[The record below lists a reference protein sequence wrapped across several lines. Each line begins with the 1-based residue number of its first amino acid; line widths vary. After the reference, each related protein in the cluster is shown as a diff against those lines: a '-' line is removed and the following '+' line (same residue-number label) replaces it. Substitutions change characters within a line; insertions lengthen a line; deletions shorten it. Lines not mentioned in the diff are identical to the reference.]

1 MSVCPRAYLGNF
13 VFSVHH
19 IFTHVTDG
27 RGSVQGG
34 VAIRYMLPILCGW
47 RHVCMHV
54 GEEEA
59 TRQGVYTAS
68 DSVGGGT
75 DWTNLS

>member
-1 MSVCPRAYLGNF
+1 
-13 VFSVHH
+13 VHH

-59 TRQGVYTAS
+59 TRIYCK
-68 DSVGGGT
+68 
-75 DWTNLS
+75 